1 VSRPV
6 GTARTAA
13 PLRREAPSRDR
24 LRHLEVVRD
33 EARRLQLRLTP
44 RAGVTLTVLLFA
56 ALFAVAVSHALLI
69 ESQSHLDQLDDQVA
83 EEQAR
88 YQRLRMDVAE
98 LESPERIMADATE
111 MGMVPPADPVWITP
125 DRPVAAGSEAT
136 ESSDTDS
143 TDTSWSEVK
152 PILGSTP

>member
-33 EARRLQLRLTP
+33 EAKRLQLRLTP

-125 DRPVAAGSEAT
+125 DRPVAAGSEDT
-136 ESSDTDS
+136 ESSTDS